1 MVSSWAK
8 PKDLLPAGPPQTPNP
23 QPPPRVIL
31 SEAEGP
37 AFPTAA
43 AKPALSIST
52 ERKNKYLQARIC
64 DNNRMPG
71 TNNNGAIGLD
81 FGTTNTSVAAMAPDG
96 TVQLAQF
103 PAAAGPTP
111 SFRSL
116 LLFERDATKQIRSF
130 AGPSAIEHYLS
141 AEDHGRRL
149 VQSLKSYL
157 HSRTLTGTEVF
168 GRRHSLEDL
177 LARILR
183 EVRTDAEAS
192 LSTRIEHA
200 VVGRP
205 VRFVGA
211 ETADDEAY
219 ALARL
224 EDACLRAGFSSV
236 QFEYEPVGAA
246 CAYESTL
253 DHEEL
258 VLIGDFGGGTSDFS
272 LLRVGPGL
280 SSTQRVLGT
289 GGVGLAGDAFDAKL
303 VRHLVS
309 PALGAD
315 TLERSG
321 GKLLPGVPA
330 WIYANLERWHYLSFL
345 RTRNVTEILKG
356 ARIRSLEP
364 EKIEAL
370 QMLIDEDLGFQLH
383 GAVQRLKYALSTR
396 EEAEFQ
402 FDFNEGGLALQ
413 IPVTRTQFEG
423 WITEDL
429 AAIASA
435 VDTLLSKTGIPA
447 TAVDRVFLTGGTSFV
462 PAVEKIFTSRF
473 TAEKIVRGEA
483 FTAVAHGLALRARQL
498 F

>member
-1 MVSSWAK
+1 
-8 PKDLLPAGPPQTPNP
+8 
-23 QPPPRVIL
+23 
-31 SEAEGP
+31 
-37 AFPTAA
+37 
-43 AKPALSIST
+43 
-52 ERKNKYLQARIC
+52 
-64 DNNRMPG
+64 MPG
-71 TNNNGAIGLD
+71 PDNNGAIGLD
-81 FGTTNTSVAAMAPDG
+81 FGTTNTSVAAVAPDG
-96 TVQLAQF
+96 TVTLARF
-103 PAAAGPTP
+103 PAASGPTP

-116 LLFERDATKQIRSF
+116 LLFERDAAKQVRSF

-157 HSRTLTGTEVF
+157 PSRTLTGTEVF

-183 EVRTDAEAS
+183 EVRTGAEAS
-192 LSTRIEHA
+192 LGTRIEHA

-211 ETADDEAY
+211 ETPDDEAY

-236 QFEYEPVGAA
+236 RFEYEPVGAA

-280 SSTQRVLGT
+280 SGTQRVLGT

-315 TLERSG
+315 SLERSG

-356 ARIRSLEP
+356 ARVRSLEP

-370 QMLIDEDLGFQLH
+370 QTLIDEDLGFQLH

-396 EEAEFQ
+396 EEAEFHFQ
-402 FDFNEGGLALQ
+402 EGGLALQ
-413 IPVTRTQFEG
+413 IPVTRTQFES
-423 WITEDL
+423 WITEEL
-429 AAIASA
+429 TAVAGA
-435 VDTLLSKTGIPA
+435 VDALLSKTDTPA
-447 TAVDRVFLTGGTSFV
+447 AAVDRVFLTGGTSFV

-473 TAEKIVRGEA
+473 TAGKIVRGEA

>member
-1 MVSSWAK
+1 M
-8 PKDLLPAGPPQTPNP
+8 
-23 QPPPRVIL
+23 
-31 SEAEGP
+31 
-37 AFPTAA
+37 
-43 AKPALSIST
+43 
-52 ERKNKYLQARIC
+52 
-64 DNNRMPG
+64 
-71 TNNNGAIGLD
+71 
-81 FGTTNTSVAAMAPDG
+81 
-96 TVQLAQF
+96 
-103 PAAAGPTP
+103 
-111 SFRSL
+111 
-116 LLFERDATKQIRSF
+116 
-130 AGPSAIEHYLS
+130 
-141 AEDHGRRL
+141 
-149 VQSLKSYL
+149 QSLKSYL
-157 HSRTLTGTEVF
+157 PSRTLTGTEVF

-183 EVRTDAEAS
+183 EVRTGAEAS
-192 LSTRIEHA
+192 FGARIEHA

-205 VRFVGA
+205 VHFAGA

-224 EDACLRAGFSSV
+224 EDACHRAGFTSV

-280 SSTQRVLGT
+280 HHAERVLGT

-315 TLERSG
+315 SLERSG
-321 GKLLPGVPA
+321 NKLLPGVPA

-356 ARIRSLEP
+356 ARVRSLEP
-364 EKIEAL
+364 AKIEAL
-370 QMLIDEDLGFQLH
+370 QTLIDEDLGFQLH

-396 EEAEFQ
+396 EEAEFY
-402 FDFNEGGLALQ
+402 FNEGGLQLK
-413 IPVTRTQFEG
+413 IPVTRAQFEE
-423 WITEDL
+423 WIAEEL
-429 AAIASA
+429 AAVAAAIDA
-435 VDTLLSKTGIPA
+435 LLHKTGVA
-447 TAVDRVFLTGGTSFV
+447 AAAVDRVFLTGGTSFV
-462 PAVEKIFTSRF
+462 PAVERIFTSRF
-473 TAEKIVRGEA
+473 AAEKIVRGEA